1 MDKNVLTEKRRET
14 VIGLLKSM
22 NIRKDDSGSFNK
34 DDVYD
39 CMQQLCDLYEK
50 NIEEL
55 QNAYESEIVTLKER
69 YAKYD
74 ENNELYV
81 SLIMEAKKSS
91 NEIINQAKSE
101 VEGILAEGKEQIAK
115 QEEELKMLY
124 AGVEAEKATINEEL
138 NASKRAVE
146 AEKLA
151 MQAEVDAEREKC
163 IALKNKYSQQMISI
177 EEEFMD
183 IKTNILR
190 TAGKIDSVKA
200 KLDDEGMFTW
210 EVSEPLDDI
219 AFPEPQVE
227 VDNVLPVEDTI
238 VDEAVPVDEVIMD
251 APETVDEPSD
261 AADEDVFD
269 IADDNVET
277 VESEPAEVPAED
289 AEEDIFSD
297 IEVLPELDETPSDE
311 APSDETPSEDEDTA
325 EGISLEDI
333 FSEVEDEKAEDSE
346 GISLD
351 DIDFTSI
358 EEVDPSDDDGE
369 ISFEGLES
377 LFKED

>member
-138 NASKRAVE
+138 NASRRAVE

-238 VDEAVPVDEVIMD
+238 VDEAVPVDEVIID

-297 IEVLPELDETPSDE
+297 IEVLPELDET
-311 APSDETPSEDEDTA
+311 PSDETPSEDEDTA

>member
-138 NASKRAVE
+138 NASRRAVE

-238 VDEAVPVDEVIMD
+238 VDEAVPVDEVIID

-311 APSDETPSEDEDTA
+311 TPSEDEDAA

-358 EEVDPSDDDGE
+358 EEVEPSDDDGE

>member
-138 NASKRAVE
+138 NASRRAVE

-200 KLDDEGMFTW
+200 KLDDEGIFTW

-238 VDEAVPVDEVIMD
+238 VDEAVPVDEVIID

-311 APSDETPSEDEDTA
+311 TPSEDEDTA

-358 EEVDPSDDDGE
+358 EEVEPSDDDGE

>member
-138 NASKRAVE
+138 NASRRAVE

-238 VDEAVPVDEVIMD
+238 VDEAVPVDEVIID

-269 IADDNVET
+269 IADNNVET

-358 EEVDPSDDDGE
+358 EEVEPSDDDGE

>member
-39 CMQQLCDLYEK
+39 CIQQLCDLYEK

-138 NASKRAVE
+138 NASRRAVE

-200 KLDDEGMFTW
+200 KLDDEGIFTW

-238 VDEAVPVDEVIMD
+238 VDEAVPVDEVIID

-311 APSDETPSEDEDTA
+311 TPSEDEDTA

-358 EEVDPSDDDGE
+358 EEVEPSDDDGE

>member
-55 QNAYESEIVTLKER
+55 QNAYENEIVTLKER

-138 NASKRAVE
+138 NASRRAVE

-200 KLDDEGMFTW
+200 KLDDEGIFTW

-238 VDEAVPVDEVIMD
+238 VDEAVPVDEVIID

-311 APSDETPSEDEDTA
+311 TPSEDEDTA

-358 EEVDPSDDDGE
+358 EEVEPSDDDGE

>member
-138 NASKRAVE
+138 NASRRAVE

-238 VDEAVPVDEVIMD
+238 VDEAVPVDEVIID

-311 APSDETPSEDEDTA
+311 TPSEDEDTA

-358 EEVDPSDDDGE
+358 EEVEPSDDDGE

>member
-138 NASKRAVE
+138 NASRRAVE

-238 VDEAVPVDEVIMD
+238 VDEAVPVDEVIID

-261 AADEDVFD
+261 AADEDAFD

-297 IEVLPELDETPSDE
+297 IEVLPELDET
-311 APSDETPSEDEDTA
+311 PSDETPSEDEDTA

-358 EEVDPSDDDGE
+358 EEVEPSDDDGE

>member
-55 QNAYESEIVTLKER
+55 QNAYENEIVTLKER

-138 NASKRAVE
+138 NASRRAVE

-200 KLDDEGMFTW
+200 KLDDEGIFTW

-238 VDEAVPVDEVIMD
+238 VDEAVPVDEVIID

-261 AADEDVFD
+261 AADEDVLD

-297 IEVLPELDETPSDE
+297 IEVLPELDET
-311 APSDETPSEDEDTA
+311 PSDETPSEDEDTA

-358 EEVDPSDDDGE
+358 EEVEPSDDDGE

>member
-238 VDEAVPVDEVIMD
+238 VDEAVPVDEVIID

-311 APSDETPSEDEDTA
+311 TPSEDEDTA

-358 EEVDPSDDDGE
+358 EEVEPSDDDGE

>member
-138 NASKRAVE
+138 NASRRAVE

-200 KLDDEGMFTW
+200 KLDDEGMFT
-210 EVSEPLDDI
+210 
-219 AFPEPQVE
+219 
-227 VDNVLPVEDTI
+227 
-238 VDEAVPVDEVIMD
+238 
-251 APETVDEPSD
+251 
-261 AADEDVFD
+261 
-269 IADDNVET
+269 
-277 VESEPAEVPAED
+277 
-289 AEEDIFSD
+289 
-297 IEVLPELDETPSDE
+297 
-311 APSDETPSEDEDTA
+311 
-325 EGISLEDI
+325 
-333 FSEVEDEKAEDSE
+333 
-346 GISLD
+346 
-351 DIDFTSI
+351 
-358 EEVDPSDDDGE
+358 
-369 ISFEGLES
+369 
-377 LFKED
+377 

>member
-55 QNAYESEIVTLKER
+55 QNAYENEIVTLKER

-138 NASKRAVE
+138 NASRRAVE

-238 VDEAVPVDEVIMD
+238 VDEAVPVDEVIID

-311 APSDETPSEDEDTA
+311 TPSEDEDTA

-358 EEVDPSDDDGE
+358 EEVEPSDDDGE

>member
-138 NASKRAVE
+138 NASRRAVE

-269 IADDNVET
+269 IADENVEI
-277 VESEPAEVPAED
+277 VESEPAED

-297 IEVLPELDETPSDE
+297 IEVLPELDET
-311 APSDETPSEDEDTA
+311 PSDETPSEDEDTA

-358 EEVDPSDDDGE
+358 EEVEPSDDDGE